1 MFIEVNSMLLRR
13 INDLRIDNDLSI
25 AQLARNIN
33 VSPRSLQYYLKGQYE
48 LPIPILLDIANYFNV
63 STDYLLGRTDN
74 KEINR

>member
-1 MFIEVNSMLLRR
+1 MLLRR

-48 LPIPILLDIANYFNV
+48 LPIPILLDIAKYFNV
-63 STDYLLGRTDN
+63 STDYLLGRRDN

>member
-1 MFIEVNSMLLRR
+1 MLLRR

-33 VSPRSLQYYLKGQYE
+33 ISPRSLQYYLKGQYE

>member
-1 MFIEVNSMLLRR
+1 MLLRR